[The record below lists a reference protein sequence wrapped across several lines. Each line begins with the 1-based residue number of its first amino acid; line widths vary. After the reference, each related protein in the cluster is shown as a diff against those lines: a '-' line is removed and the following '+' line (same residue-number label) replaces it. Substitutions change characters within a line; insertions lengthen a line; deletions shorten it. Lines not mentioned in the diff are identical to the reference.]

1 MDLTII
7 IIIAIIL
14 AVLIVSFIWK
24 LLKTVLKVAIVAVI
38 AFAIFMLITSVIK
51 PDTDV
56 AGPINDTAVNV
67 TNVTNEITAQVTG
80 FVSTTF
86 EKAKA
91 NTKKAIAENMLEEAE
106 SDLKAL
112 E

>member
-14 AVLIVSFIWK
+14 AILVVSFVWK
-24 LLKTVLKVAIVAVI
+24 LLKTVLKVAVVAVI

-51 PDTDV
+51 PDTTSDLPV
-56 AGPINDTAVNV
+56 NDSQVNI

-80 FVSTTF
+80 FVSKTID
-86 EKAKA
+86 KAKA
-91 NTKKAIAENMLEEAE
+91 NTKKAIAENLLEDAQNEL
-106 SDLKAL
+106 DAL